1 MRAGG
6 SNVTKAHAE
15 DISLSALFL
24 LDASKKVDSEF
35 NARRSTSHTVRDA
48 NKDILNL
55 TSTLMEKKIT
65 SEDVGRSSPP
75 FTDSTSLGHKKI
87 STTTWVKETLAT
99 IINLGEVLQMEERDE
114 QLVDIDYEL
123 SDVI

>member
-6 SNVTKAHAE
+6 SNVTKTHAE

-24 LDASKKVDSEF
+24 LNASKKVDHEF
-35 NARRSTSHTVRDA
+35 NARKSTSHTIRDA
-48 NKDILNL
+48 SKDILKL
-55 TSTLMEKKIT
+55 TSALLEKKVT
-65 SEDVGRSSPP
+65 SEDVARSSPP
-75 FTDSTSLGHKKI
+75 FTDPTFLGHKKI
-87 STTTWVKETLAT
+87 STTTWVKDTLAT
-99 IINLGEVLQMEERDE
+99 INNLDEALQMEERDE